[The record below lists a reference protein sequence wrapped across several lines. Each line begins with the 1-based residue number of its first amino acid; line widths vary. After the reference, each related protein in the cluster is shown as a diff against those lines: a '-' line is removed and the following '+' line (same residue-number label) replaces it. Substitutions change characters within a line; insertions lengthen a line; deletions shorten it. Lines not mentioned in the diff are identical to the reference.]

1 MVLARLLLIGFAR
14 NLRNIRATLPAAEV
28 FLCHGQ
34 RTIALH
40 VANQNNRRVLRPVIT
55 IVELQAVF
63 ILVRHVLDVFDETHR
78 SMRISV
84 TLISGRAQHFKEFL
98 FGIRAV
104 LIEFPKDGFRFGFIA
119 VKWILQ
125 MLETIG
131 FEFKDPIEIVFGK
144 DFVIDGAIVGRIS
157 IRIGAGL
164 LQNLV
169 AFLAG
174 IVLAA
179 AKH

>member
-1 MVLARLLLIGFAR
+1 M
-14 NLRNIRATLPAAEV
+14 LPGGEV

-34 RTIALH
+34 RIVALH
-40 VANQNNRRVLRPVIT
+40 VANQDNRYILRPVIT

-104 LIEFPKDGFRFGFIA
+104 LVEFAKDGFRFGLI
-119 VKWILQ
+119 
-125 MLETIG
+125 TI
-131 FEFKDPIEIVFGK
+131 
-144 DFVIDGAIVGRIS
+144 R
-157 IRIGAGL
+157 
-164 LQNLV
+164 
-169 AFLAG
+169 
-174 IVLAA
+174 
-179 AKH
+179 